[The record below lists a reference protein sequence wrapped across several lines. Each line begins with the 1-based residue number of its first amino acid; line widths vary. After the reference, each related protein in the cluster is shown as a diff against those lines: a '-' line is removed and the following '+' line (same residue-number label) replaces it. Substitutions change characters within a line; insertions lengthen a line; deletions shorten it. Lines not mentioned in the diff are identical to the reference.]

1 MSEASL
7 IGTRIRQRRVT
18 MGLKQAQLAQEA
30 GISASY
36 LNLIEHNRRRIGGK
50 TLIRLADAL
59 QIDPATLREGAHR
72 TLLAALQQVADL
84 DQAEASKRSSTDGL
98 PELERVEE
106 FAGRFPGWARL
117 LAATEAKRGDLERT
131 VTLLTERLANDP
143 QLAEALHEV
152 ISTVTS
158 IRSAASILAE
168 THDLEPA
175 WQMRFHRN
183 LNEDSARLSLG
194 AEALVRYLEAPPETA
209 ARILSPAD
217 EVEAF
222 FKAHDYHLPVLEE
235 GLDVAGIDRL
245 TGASDLLGSDEARA
259 LAREFLY
266 LCAEDVAAIPQAR
279 LGPGPPLA
287 ALDPEM
293 LGRTL
298 DEPLPRILR
307 RVALLPEERMGPT
320 GFVMMDTTGAILLR
334 KPVLGLLPPR
344 SGVGCALWPLREALA
359 APGRP
364 IQSRLRHDGN
374 GLRTYTISEQIRPA
388 GFDSPGLRR
397 AYMLLVPDI
406 GRAGRAAPQP
416 MAEPCLICGQ
426 TSCPVAI

>member
-36 LNLIEHNRRRIGGK
+36 LNLIEHNRRKIGGK
-50 TLIRLADAL
+50 TLIRLAEVL

-72 TLLAALQQVADL
+72 SLLAALQQAADL
-84 DQAEASKRSSTDGL
+84 DAADAAKQVVSEAN
-98 PELERVEE
+98 PELERIEE

-117 LAATEAKRGDLERT
+117 LATTQGKRADLERT
-131 VTLLTERLANDP
+131 VSLLTERLANDP

-158 IRSAASILAE
+158 IRSAASILVE
-168 THDLEPA
+168 TRDLEPA

-217 EVEAF
+217 EVDAF
-222 FKAHDYHLPVLEE
+222 FKRHDYHLPLLEE
-235 GLDVAGIDRL
+235 GADAAAIDRL
-245 TGASDLLGSDEARA
+245 TGASDDLGSDEARA

-266 LCAEDVAAIPQAR
+266 LCAEDAQALPQAR

-293 LGRTL
+293 LSRSLGQ
-298 DEPLPRILR
+298 PLARVLR
-307 RVALLPEERMGPT
+307 RIALLPEERMGPT
-320 GFVMMDTTGAILLR
+320 GFVGMDTTGEIFLR
-334 KPVLGLLPPR
+334 KPVLGFLVPR

-359 APGRP
+359 MPGRP
-364 IQSRLRHDGN
+364 VQTRLRIDGST
-374 GLRTYTISEQIRPA
+374 LSAYAVSEQVRPA

-397 AYMLLVPDI
+397 AYMLMVPDI
-406 GRAGRAAPQP
+406 GRASRTASAAI
-416 MAEPCLICGQ
+416 AAPCLICGQ
-426 TSCPVAI
+426 TSCPAAI

>member
-18 MGLKQAQLAQEA
+18 MGLRQAQLAQEA

-36 LNLIEHNRRRIGGK
+36 LNLIEHNRRKIGGK
-50 TLIRLADAL
+50 TLIRLAEVL

-72 TLLAALQQVADL
+72 SLLAALQQAADL
-84 DQAEASKRSSTDGL
+84 DEAEAAKRPVSEAN
-98 PELERVEE
+98 PELERIEE

-117 LAATEAKRGDLERT
+117 LATSEAKRADLERT
-131 VTLLTERLANDP
+131 VALLTERLANDP

-158 IRSAASILAE
+158 IRSAAAILAE
-168 THDLEPA
+168 TRDLEPA

-222 FKAHDYHLPVLEE
+222 LKAHDYHLPVLDE
-235 GLDVAGIDRL
+235 GPGPAGIDRL
-245 TGASDLLGSDEARA
+245 TGASAQLGSDEARA
-259 LAREFLY
+259 LARDFLY
-266 LCAEDVAAIPQAR
+266 TCAEDAQALPQQR

-287 ALDPEM
+287 VLDPEA
-293 LGRTL
+293 LSRTL
-298 DEPLPRILR
+298 EAPLPRVLR
-307 RVALLPEERMGPT
+307 RIALLPEERMGPT
-320 GFVMMDTTGAILLR
+320 GFVVMDTTGAILLR
-334 KPVLGLLPPR
+334 KPVLGFLPPR

-359 APGRP
+359 LPGRP
-364 IQSRLRHDGN
+364 IRTRLRTEGN
-374 GLRTYTISEQIRPA
+374 TLRAYAVSEQIRPA

-397 AYMLLVPDI
+397 AYMLLVPEI
-406 GRAGRAAPQP
+406 GRAARATPDAMAAP
-416 MAEPCLICGQ
+416 CRICGQ
-426 TSCPVAI
+426 SSCPAAT